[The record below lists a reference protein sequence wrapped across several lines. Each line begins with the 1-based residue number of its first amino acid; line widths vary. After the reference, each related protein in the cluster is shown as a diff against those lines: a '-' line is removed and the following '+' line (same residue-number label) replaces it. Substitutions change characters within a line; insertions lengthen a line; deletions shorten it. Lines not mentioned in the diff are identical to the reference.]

1 MYNTYLSIG
10 TVLMLK
16 GEGKKVMVIGYL
28 GYDKAGKAADY
39 MGVTYPEGYMSSDS
53 IIGFNETE
61 ILQVLHEGYK
71 DVEQDRFFNEITAYV
86 QGLSNQSTPTVPYVN
101 TPTQPVVKEEM
112 PKQNNDNDIDVI

>member
-28 GYDKAGKAADY
+28 GYDKTGKAADY

-61 ILQVLHEGYK
+61 ILE
-71 DVEQDRFFNEITAYV
+71 RFFHLFNFMSVGT
-86 QGLSNQSTPTVPYVN
+86 LC
-101 TPTQPVVKEEM
+101 KL
-112 PKQNNDNDIDVI
+112 K